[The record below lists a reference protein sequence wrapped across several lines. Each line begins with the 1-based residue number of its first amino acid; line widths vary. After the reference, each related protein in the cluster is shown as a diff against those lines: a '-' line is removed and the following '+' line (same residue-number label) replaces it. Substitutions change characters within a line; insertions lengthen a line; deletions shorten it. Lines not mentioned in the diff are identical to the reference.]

1 MATCFPVLV
10 ERARSVLSLILVSG
24 CEQWRK
30 QVYGELVSCSE
41 KLYMCVF
48 ACYQATSPNGVHKCL
63 WLAEVAQDA

>member
-30 QVYGELVSCSE
+30 QVYGELALCSE
-41 KLYMCVF
+41 KLYMCV
-48 ACYQATSPNGVHKCL
+48 CL
-63 WLAEVAQDA
+63 LSSHFPKWCA